1 MKIYTEPVTCS
12 VCGGP
17 GLARADHLWAN
28 WLGLVQHID
37 PIVCAENL
45 RHQREELE
53 RRERVVQKIEECTA
67 GEGESDA
74 HKQNV

>member
-1 MKIYTEPVTCS
+1 M
-12 VCGGP
+12 
-17 GLARADHLWAN
+17 AR
-28 WLGLVQHID
+28 LGSWTWGELIHVD
-37 PIVCAENL
+37 PDVCAENL

>member
-1 MKIYTEPVTCS
+1 M
-12 VCGGP
+12 
-17 GLARADHLWAN
+17 AR
-28 WLGLVQHID
+28 LGSWTWGELIHVD
-37 PIVCAENL
+37 PAVCAENL